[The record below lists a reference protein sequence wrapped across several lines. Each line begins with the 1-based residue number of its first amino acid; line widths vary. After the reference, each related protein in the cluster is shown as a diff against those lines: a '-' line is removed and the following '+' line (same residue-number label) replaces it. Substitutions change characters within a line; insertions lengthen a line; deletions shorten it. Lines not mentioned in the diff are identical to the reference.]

1 MYLSST
7 IQFVRM
13 VTDHTLESGRL
24 HLVFLE
30 GDGRMSSID
39 WQASR
44 ENEGDECGDE
54 EEDAGNAVGM
64 HDCGSASSCLFEICL
79 DGWIEGARRLRSS
92 VDW

>member
-7 IQFVRM
+7 IQFVSM
-13 VTDHTLESGRL
+13 VTDLTLESGRL
-24 HLVFLE
+24 HLIFLE
-30 GDGRMSSID
+30 GDGRMSSIE

-54 EEDAGNAVGM
+54 EEDVGNAVGM
-64 HDCGSASSCLFEICL
+64 HDCGLASSCLYEVCL
-79 DGWIEGARRLRSS
+79 DGWIEGARRLRSL